1 MIVISEVINWLRDD
15 SVVSRRGPNA
25 IVVAADF
32 YDYELVAT
40 VYPLPE
46 EKNNAI
52 LQLKSVLDSMVDAGA
67 EDCDLRVQW
76 GKKSLNENKKKWD
89 HGDINSIPPQDII
102 KEVMDILEKNWEDIW
117 SVEAYQSSNE
127 TWEIE
132 WRRHN
137 FV

>member
-117 SVEAYQSSNE
+117 SVEAYQSGSE